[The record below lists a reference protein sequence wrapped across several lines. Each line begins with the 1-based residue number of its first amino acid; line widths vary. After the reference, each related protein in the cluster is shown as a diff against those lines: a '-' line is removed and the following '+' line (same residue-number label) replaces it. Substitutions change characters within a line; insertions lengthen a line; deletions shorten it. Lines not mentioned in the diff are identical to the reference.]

1 MDKNF
6 QRLSLIQLHTYIINS
21 TSHYIVGNSTYKFE
35 MIFFGLTCREL
46 FKSSTSES
54 VQNKREFF
62 VQITLML
69 QLDIWEL
76 RRR

>member
-1 MDKNF
+1 MENVTRDT
-6 QRLSLIQLHTYIINS
+6 LV
-21 TSHYIVGNSTYKFE
+21 TS
-35 MIFFGLTCREL
+35 MILFGLTCREL
-46 FKSSTSES
+46 LKSSILES
-54 VQNKREFF
+54 VQNKRESF